1 MFISLLCG
9 FLGFCLIVCFT
20 VLIGWV
26 WVWFFCFVFFLLVG
40 FCFVSFCNWFCLLS
54 STRTWLLFLESQ
66 HVSVHGVLVTVVSI
80 WGETRALRDLLPK
93 SGSEFRANP
102 PVVFINCC

>member
-1 MFISLLCG
+1 MWVFG
-9 FLGFCLIVCFT
+9 FLFDCLFHCFDWLGLGLVFF
-20 VLIGWV
+20 VL
-26 WVWFFCFVFFLLVG
+26 FFLLVG

>member
-1 MFISLLCG
+1 VWVFG
-9 FLGFCLIVCFT
+9 FLFDCLFHCFDWLGLGLFFVLFC
-20 VLIGWV
+20 
-26 WVWFFCFVFFLLVG
+26 FFLLVG

-54 STRTWLLFLESQ
+54 STRAWLLFLESQ